1 MADAF
6 AKRHM
11 DVAPKTSRGPGRR
24 PRRNDVLRKLG
35 QRIRTIRQGLG
46 MTQQQLAN
54 ALDLSIAY
62 VSLIERGNRNP
73 SFTTVVALAHGLGVS
88 LRDVCS
94 D

>member
-1 MADAF
+1 ME
-6 AKRHM
+6 
-11 DVAPKTSRGPGRR
+11 VAAKTSRGTGRR
-24 PRRNDVLRKLG
+24 PRRNEVLRKLG
-35 QRIRTIRQGLG
+35 QRIRAIRQGRG
-46 MTQQQLAN
+46 MTQEDLAS